1 MPGGAGIVVD
11 LLIFL
16 RISGYLFAGPLVSS
30 TLVPSTLRVG
40 LAILLTFVLAPVTAM
55 TAPTGSVPLIIA
67 GAGELLLGLAMGYVG
82 NLVFSVTAVAGGLLD
97 VEVGFALGQTLNPAF
112 GGAASTVSQNF
123 LLVIFSL
130 LFLITGGLELSI
142 VGLGASLRLVPDPVV
157 QTGPVAAL
165 VTRFTGAVIATGVLM
180 ALPMLVLIFVLN
192 LVLAVLS
199 RFAPQLN
206 VFALGLSIQP
216 ALGII
221 GLLLALPILVEVMT
235 PLISGIERDV
245 FRLLQVV
252 R

>member
-16 RISGYLFAGPLVSS
+16 RVSGYLFAGPVFSS
-30 TLVPSTLRVG
+30 SLVPTTLRVG
-40 LAILLTFVLAPVTAM
+40 IGVILTFILAPVTAM
-55 TAPTGSVPLIIA
+55 HVPHGTLAVIIA

-82 NLVFSVTAVAGGLLD
+82 NLVFSVAAVAGGLLD

-123 LLVIFSL
+123 LLVVFSL
-130 LFLITGGLELSI
+130 LFLLTGGLELSI
-142 VGLGASLRLVPDPVV
+142 VGLGASLRLVPNPVA
-157 QTGPVAAL
+157 QSGPVAGL

-180 ALPMLVLIFVLN
+180 ALPMLVLVFVLN
-192 LVLAVLS
+192 MVLAILS

-216 ALGII
+216 ALGMI
-221 GLLLALPILVEVMT
+221 GLLLALPVLVGVMT
-235 PLISGIERDV
+235 PFIGAIQRDV
-245 FRLLQVV
+245 FRLLEAV